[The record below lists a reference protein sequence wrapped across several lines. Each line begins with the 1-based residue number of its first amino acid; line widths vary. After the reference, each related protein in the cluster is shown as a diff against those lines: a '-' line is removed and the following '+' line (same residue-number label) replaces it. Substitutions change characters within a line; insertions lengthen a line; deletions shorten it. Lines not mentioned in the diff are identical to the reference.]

1 MAKNIRKVGLL
12 KDSKPANKPTFQT
25 DNATAADN
33 ASPNA
38 ARNGLL
44 APAKA
49 SAKVP
54 AIAGKVLS
62 YLLLL
67 LLLALI
73 LLPKPELLRYQKLN
87 TVATSIYWPGVYGVG
102 EGLVDSDLTVYIDR
116 ARQELNLCYQHEQAQ
131 QCSRYQILQ
140 QGGMVDVLLFTL
152 GF

>member
-12 KDSKPANKPTFQT
+12 KDSKPANKPTSQT
-25 DNATAADN
+25 NNPATTDHNNAVRTGSRVPGQSSSR
-33 ASPNA
+33 AS
-38 ARNGLL
+38 
-44 APAKA
+44 
-49 SAKVP
+49 

-67 LLLALI
+67 LLLTLI

-87 TVATSIYWPGVYGVG
+87 TVTTSIYWPGVYGVG

-140 QGGMVDVLLFTL
+140 QGGLVDVLLFTL